1 LICIDHQIGSD
12 RTFVP
17 SDGQVLL
24 DSKVRLLNLFA
35 MVDLAMT
42 NQFNSCSL
50 LVGVGLLDFLLFNRY
65 LYKELLGAQV
75 VG

>member
-1 LICIDHQIGSD
+1 
-12 RTFVP
+12 
-17 SDGQVLL
+17 
-24 DSKVRLLNLFA
+24 

-50 LVGVGLLDFLLFNRY
+50 LVGVGLLDFLLFNKY